1 METTTLAMMIKRYL
15 GTLEGMSGSR
25 LQDVIDDEVFE
36 VLAGV
41 SWVRQ
46 ALAEAAPVLT
56 AEDQRRLLSGLKTLA
71 A

>member
-1 METTTLAMMIKRYL
+1 METSAQQILEYL
-15 GTLEGMSGSR
+15 ESLEGASGTR

-41 SWVRQ
+41 AWVRQ
-46 ALAEAAPVLT
+46 ALLDFARLPVLET
-56 AEDQRRLLSGLKTLA
+56 APESPGGRKSLA

>member
-1 METTTLAMMIKRYL
+1 METSATQIMKYLASL
-15 GTLEGMSGSR
+15 EDASGTR

-41 SWVRQ
+41 AWVRQ
-46 ALAEAAPVLT
+46 ALSEFSHRLASEAGRDTLG
-56 AEDQRRLLSGLKTLA
+56 GLNSLA